1 MNSGLVK
8 FAAVSA
14 AAALTLSG
22 CQSMSP
28 GENAAVFGGLSGLA
42 AGGLA
47 RASGMSTAESIAT
60 GAAVG
65 AVVAVTTYIIAKHQA
80 TERQRR
86 IAEQRARVAYARM
99 EAQRQREGT
108 TVSRAGKKVAAK
120 KRPRYIA
127 VDTEKNEK
135 TSPKAKKSVM
145 LWDTQSKQIVG
156 NDVYDVEMT
165 PAVGERENSKPT
177 RHSTSAPAPDLSSQP
192 RCLTDRKRLTIRHA
206 RVSSSPTDEHP
217 RIPGARTV

>member
-1 MNSGLVK
+1 MNPGLVK
-8 FAAVSA
+8 SAALSAAV
-14 AAALTLSG
+14 ALTLSG

-47 RASGMSTAESIAT
+47 RAAGASTAESIAT

-65 AVVAVTTYIIAKHQA
+65 AVVAVATYIIAKHQA

-86 IAEQRARVAYARM
+86 VAEQRARAAYARM
-99 EAQRQREGT
+99 EAQRQREET
-108 TVSRAGKKVAAK
+108 AVRRTGKKPAAK

-135 TSPKAKKSVM
+135 TSPKAKKAVM
-145 LWDTQSKQIVG
+145 LWDTQSQQIVG
-156 NDVYDVEMT
+156 NDVYDVENT
-165 PAVGERENSKPT
+165 PPVGETAKFQT
-177 RHSTSAPAPDLSSQP
+177 YSAQYVGTGS
-192 RCLTDRKRLTIRHA
+192 
-206 RVSSSPTDEHP
+206 
-217 RIPGARTV
+217 